1 VPFAFHF
8 LLLHLHLHGQTG
20 RNDTTKP
27 TVYYTD
33 DNGSPCHMDN
43 SISFQRV
50 IDRQDRTPVEGR
62 FNYWNHRSTPWIQ
75 EYPHYYRTRTRRK
88 PTTCLV
94 GQPPLRLHPAGHD
107 DETPRKTPR
116 RRQTSHPDFASH
128 LDIQDYSH
136 QDYQPSTLTTDYL
149 ARPTNGNSF
158 TGVSHLATNIGL
170 LPLPFL
176 YNPVLSVVLRVDAK
190 HLGNQT
196 TPVCQY
202 HGSIITCTSNSVCV
216 FIVFAIYP
224 KLLNLLLCC
233 LYSTGISP
241 LYFQTI
247 PPWPVP
253 RLSSP
258 LSSRLV
264 RRVVPT
270 LVRSLLLL
278 SLSLQDIPPERS
290 TVRSMSLLLLSLLR
304 LLLRTTCSQDVRLP
318 VL

>member
-1 VPFAFHF
+1 MATTTPATPAGNQVNLPFSYHYHRSKGTSLPHQPETRIRHTGDEFARQTEWKKHK
-8 LLLHLHLHGQTG
+8 LCLLSILLHLHLHDQTG

-136 QDYQPSTLTTDYL
+136 QDYQPSTLTTNYL

-158 TGVSHLATNIGL
+158 TGVSHLATN
-170 LPLPFL
+170 
-176 YNPVLSVVLRVDAK
+176 
-190 HLGNQT
+190 
-196 TPVCQY
+196 
-202 HGSIITCTSNSVCV
+202 
-216 FIVFAIYP
+216 
-224 KLLNLLLCC
+224 
-233 LYSTGISP
+233 STI
-241 LYFQTI
+241 L
-247 PPWPVP
+247 
-253 RLSSP
+253 
-258 LSSRLV
+258 
-264 RRVVPT
+264 
-270 LVRSLLLL
+270 
-278 SLSLQDIPPERS
+278 
-290 TVRSMSLLLLSLLR
+290 
-304 LLLRTTCSQDVRLP
+304 
-318 VL
+318 